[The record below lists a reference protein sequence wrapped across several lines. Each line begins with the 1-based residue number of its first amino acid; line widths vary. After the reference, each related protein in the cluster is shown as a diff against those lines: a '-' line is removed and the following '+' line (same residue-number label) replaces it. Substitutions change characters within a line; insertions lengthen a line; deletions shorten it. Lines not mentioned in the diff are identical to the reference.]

1 MKILKIL
8 PLLFFGLMLQLL
20 NAQNAPV
27 TTAPHITCEPGTTV
41 DIPIT
46 VTDFIN
52 IGVLSLTLQY
62 DESALIYQ
70 SFTNNSGFPGLMVN
84 GVNAGTIITGGF
96 IFPGDP
102 GIFLP
107 NNSVLF
113 TMTFQ
118 CTGEF
123 TQLEWFDNGE
133 SCEYADNQYI
143 PLNDYPTC
151 AYFINGS
158 VNDNSFQ
165 LGLKVFLEGAFDNG
179 EMSTGL
185 KDLGLIP
192 TSQPYSGS
200 PWNYDG
206 LESVSLIP
214 ENVVDWVLVELR
226 ESTGDASTATPD
238 KVITKQAGFLIK
250 DGSIIS
256 ASDCYSGNLEFSVSF
271 SDNLYVLIFHRNHI
285 SVISANPIIIFN
297 GNGNYDFSSGESQVR
312 GGNLGHKELSLDI
325 WGLAAGDS
333 NGDGNIDGLDKQN
346 DWDQHTGTWGY
357 LSSDF
362 SFDSQIDNKD
372 KNDFWNANFGFVTK
386 VP

>member
-8 PLLFFGLMLQLL
+8 PVLFFCQMLQLL

-62 DESALIYQ
+62 DESALTYQ
-70 SFTNNSGFPGLMVN
+70 TSTNNSGFPGLTVN
-84 GVNAGTIITGGF
+84 GVNAGTIIIGGF
-96 IFPGDP
+96 ILPGNP

-113 TMTFQ
+113 TMTFY
-118 CTGEF
+118 CTGES
-123 TQLEWFDNGE
+123 TQLQWFDNGE
-133 SCEYADNQYI
+133 SCEYANNQYI
-143 PLNDYPTC
+143 PLNDHPTC

-165 LGLKVFLEGAFDNG
+165 LDLKVFLEGAFDNG

-185 KDLGLIP
+185 KNLNLIP
-192 TSQPYSGS
+192 TSHPYSGS

-206 LESVSLIP
+206 LESVSSIP
-214 ENVVDWVLVELR
+214 ENVVDWILVELR

-238 KVITKQAGFLIK
+238 KVIAKQAGFLLK
-250 DGSIIS
+250 DGSIIN
-256 ASDCYSGNLEFSVSF
+256 ANECDFGNLKFSVSLTA
-271 SDNLYVLIFHRNHI
+271 NLYVVIYHRNHI
-285 SVISANPIIIFN
+285 AAISANPVLLIN
-297 GNGNYDFSSGESQVR
+297 GNGSYNFSSGEFKVLEGS
-312 GGNLGHKELSLDI
+312 LGHKEFSSGI
-325 WGLAAGDS
+325 WGLTAGDS
-333 NGDGNIDGLDKQN
+333 NGDGEINELDKQN
-346 DWDQHTGTWGY
+346 NWEQEAGTFGY
-357 LSSDF
+357 LNADF
-362 SFDSQIDNKD
+362 SMDSQNDNKD
-372 KNDFWNANFGFVTK
+372 KNDFWNLNIGFK
-386 VP
+386 SRVP